1 MGDQVRARQ
10 EYDLGFRKF
19 ALPELHRIQWSTSE
33 AITYVRDGDVK
44 ATDPAFQAIA
54 DYAHAKKM
62 SQVEADTYRQMAMYQ
77 PHSHQA
83 LLFLAKAESALH
95 EGNNAMPGLIQ

>member
-1 MGDQVRARQ
+1 
-10 EYDLGFRKF
+10 
-19 ALPELHRIQWSTSE
+19 
-33 AITYVRDGDVK
+33 
-44 ATDPAFQAIA
+44 
-54 DYAHAKKM
+54 M

-95 EGNNAMPGLIQ
+95 EGNNAMPELIQ